1 MNYQEL
7 ISIPDSGLDA
17 FRPKP
22 TIPNDLFIELSCNIA
37 EYVLKETFEGQITQT
52 EDNGDV
58 RFTDEAQDEFNDHLD
73 MIQDM
78 IERIL
83 EKTDV

>member
-7 ISIPDSGLDA
+7 RNIPDSGFDA

-22 TIPNDLFIELSCNIA
+22 TIPNDLFIELSCDIA
-37 EYVLKETFEGQITQT
+37 EYVLEETFDGNITQT
-52 EDNGDV
+52 EENGDV
-58 RFTDEAQDEFNDHLD
+58 RFTDEAQDEFNHHLD
-73 MIQDM
+73 MIQEK

-83 EKTDV
+83 EKIDV